1 MALEQNPKYTK
12 ALQRRAKALEQTGD
26 LAQCLEDV
34 TAVCILEGFQN
45 QSSIVQADRVLKAL
59 GKLVSDDIVLVHLRT
74 VMIIIM

>member
-1 MALEQNPKYTK
+1 MIEDCTVALELNPRYTK
-12 ALQRRAKALEQTGD
+12 ALQRRAKALEQSGD

-59 GKLVSDDIVLVHLRT
+59 GKAMVTLLL
-74 VMIIIM
+74 